1 MHKTGS
7 YELIKKKERNGMI
20 ISGEIYSLF
29 HEISIAIS
37 VQDDRLL
44 NYFSVYVQDAPFA
57 LPDWFI

>member
-1 MHKTGS
+1 
-7 YELIKKKERNGMI
+7 MI

-29 HEISIAIS
+29 HEISIGIS